1 MFQTYQAILRAGQLE
16 WGVDGPPAIPM
27 DAAVPV
33 QVTILVATTGLSG
46 MGAARL
52 AALEAAAAAGAADV
66 FGDPVE
72 WQREQRIDRV
82 LFGREE

>member
-1 MFQTYQAILRAGQLE
+1 MFQTYQAVLRAGQIE
-16 WGVDGPPAIPM
+16 WGADGPPALPM

-33 QVTILVATTGLSG
+33 QVTILVATTGHVG
-46 MGAARL
+46 MGAKRL
-52 AALEAAAAAGAADV
+52 AALEAAAAAGGADV

>member
-1 MFQTYQAILRAGQLE
+1 
-16 WGVDGPPAIPM
+16 
-27 DAAVPV
+27 
-33 QVTILVATTGLSG
+33 VTILVATTGSDG
-46 MGAARL
+46 MGAKRL
-52 AALEAAAAAGAADV
+52 AALEAAAAAGAAEV